1 MRVVSMFFVL
11 LAFWLLMSGH
21 YTPFLI
27 GAGAVSCAFV
37 VWVGRHKGVFQFR
50 AGSKIH
56 PLFTGAF
63 TYWPWVTWQILV
75 ANVDVFKRVWH
86 PKLPIDPQMVRI
98 RYESDSELITTYYAN
113 SITLTPGTITVSVED
128 GVMEVHTLTKENA
141 EALEGGEMYERV
153 RRLEGGAAARPAG
166 PLEIGGD
173 A

>member
-27 GAGAVSCAFV
+27 GAGAASCAFV

-50 AGSKIH
+50 AGSRIH
-56 PLFTGAF
+56 PLFTGAL
-63 TYWPWVTWQILV
+63 TYWPWVTWQIVV
-75 ANVDVFKRVWH
+75 ANIDVTKRVWN
-86 PKLPIDPQMVRI
+86 PKLPIDPQMVRVP
-98 RYESDSELITTYYAN
+98 YESDSELITTYYAN

-128 GVMEVHTLTKENA
+128 GVMEVHALTKENA
-141 EALEGGEMYERV
+141 EALETGEMYERV
-153 RRLEGGAAARPAG
+153 KRLEGGVGRKPGG
-166 PLEIGGD
+166 PLEVGGE